1 MNIVVI
7 NHVTLD
13 GVMQAPGLPEE
24 GFAHGGWGAERNG
37 DEAVM
42 RAWGQQLSA
51 SSGYLL
57 GRRTYTEVLGY
68 WNTQDSPFRDALNN
82 APKYV
87 ASTTLTDPLP
97 WPNSTLLRGDI
108 PAAVAELKKTPGNA
122 LHIMGSGT
130 LIQALAPHGLID
142 EYLLCIHPVVLGT
155 GHRQFASGFPPT
167 TFDLAGATPTTT
179 GIIIATYRFRTAE
192 PGPAAST

>member
-1 MNIVVI
+1 LKVIVI
-7 NHVTLD
+7 SHVTLD

-57 GRRTYTEVLGY
+57 GRRTYTGVLGY

-87 ASTTLTDPLP
+87 AS
-97 WPNSTLLRGDI
+97 N
-108 PAAVAELKKTPGNA
+108 
-122 LHIMGSGT
+122 
-130 LIQALAPHGLID
+130 LI
-142 EYLLCIHPVVLGT
+142 
-155 GHRQFASGFPPT
+155 R
-167 TFDLAGATPTTT
+167 
-179 GIIIATYRFRTAE
+179 
-192 PGPAAST
+192 